1 MSSGRG
7 RGRRGERQRRRRA
20 NVVFNA
26 VFVDLQWLLLPRGG
40 ALLLLLVLLM
50 PVMLLLLLLLRRHR
64 DGSRHGWPNAAAA
77 RRHGRDGRLQGSVGD
92 GHSIDRKSQ
101 EWREGK
107 GEERFSSFSFFWL
120 LLLKVSEKTPV
131 SSRPRVLLA

>member
-20 NVVFNA
+20 NVVFDA
-26 VFVDLQWLLLPRGG
+26 VFVDLQWLLLHRRG
-40 ALLLLLVLLM
+40 ALLLLV
-50 PVMLLLLLLLRRHR
+50 LLLRRHR

-101 EWREGK
+101 EWRKGK
-107 GEERFSSFSFFWL
+107 GEKRFYSFFFFW

-131 SSRPRVLLA
+131 SSRPRVLLT

>member
-7 RGRRGERQRRRRA
+7 RGLRGERQRRRRA
-20 NVVFNA
+20 NVVFDA

-40 ALLLLLVLLM
+40 ALLLLVLLLM
-50 PVMLLLLLLLRRHR
+50 PVLLLLLRRHR

-92 GHSIDRKSQ
+92 GHLIDRKSQ

-107 GEERFSSFSFFWL
+107 GEKRFYSFFFSWL

-131 SSRPRVLLA
+131 SSRPRVLLT